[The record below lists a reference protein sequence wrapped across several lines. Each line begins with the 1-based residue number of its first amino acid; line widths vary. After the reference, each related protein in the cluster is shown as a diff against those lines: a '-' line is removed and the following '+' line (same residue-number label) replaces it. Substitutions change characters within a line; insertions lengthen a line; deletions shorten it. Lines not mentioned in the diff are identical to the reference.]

1 MNIRPFYKTVI
12 IAIVLLST
20 VQAVQAQKLTR
31 TGTNLNSNSIPSEV
45 LMLEVPNEV
54 ERIRG
59 LLSEGRKE
67 EALKASEDF
76 IEQIDR
82 ITMSHEAAR
91 KYYAWNAYCTV
102 LTSLQRVEEAISACN
117 TAIDL
122 APEKWSAMNNRGTAK
137 YVGGL
142 LDEALTDYQAA
153 LSMVDEKN
161 SRVRD
166 TIMHNISL
174 VEGRR

>member
-1 MNIRPFYKTVI
+1 
-12 IAIVLLST
+12 
-20 VQAVQAQKLTR
+20 
-31 TGTNLNSNSIPSEV
+31 
-45 LMLEVPNEV
+45 
-54 ERIRG
+54 
-59 LLSEGRKE
+59 
-67 EALKASEDF
+67 
-76 IEQIDR
+76 
-82 ITMSHEAAR
+82 
-91 KYYAWNAYCTV
+91 
-102 LTSLQRVEEAISACN
+102 
-117 TAIDL
+117 
-122 APEKWSAMNNRGTAK
+122 MNNRGTAK